1 MRRTT
6 AREMGICRSVGA
18 GTDRPLNALKLKA
31 IKMVTITGGQCP
43 PLQGYLDK
51 PRYVRSFVKR
61 QRRKFTK
68 YSNVALRNKE
78 HSRKAM
84 GEQIIRHWPF
94 CYSRIGYLQANG
106 SPNVLE
112 SNYVDHLK
120 ISADMGFSQIT
131 KPFLSSHSLSAM
143 LFVPVGESICF
154 FGSRS
159 QGIRLHI
166 T

>member
-1 MRRTT
+1 MPQ
-6 AREMGICRSVGA
+6 G
-18 GTDRPLNALKLKA
+18 PLNSQTSNLSPQTCRANSA
-31 IKMVTITGGQCP
+31 TNS
-43 PLQGYLDK
+43 
-51 PRYVRSFVKR
+51 RYVRSFVKR
-61 QRRKFTK
+61 QRHKFTK

-120 ISADMGFSQIT
+120 ISANREFSQIT
-131 KPFLSSHSLSAM
+131 KPFVSSHSLSAM
-143 LFVPVGESICF
+143 FFVPVGGIHLF
-154 FGSRS
+154 FRFAEPRDPVAFHCISLSRLRS
-159 QGIRLHI
+159 RLP
-166 T
+166 

>member
-1 MRRTT
+1 
-6 AREMGICRSVGA
+6 
-18 GTDRPLNALKLKA
+18 
-31 IKMVTITGGQCP
+31 
-43 PLQGYLDK
+43 
-51 PRYVRSFVKR
+51 
-61 QRRKFTK
+61 
-68 YSNVALRNKE
+68 
-78 HSRKAM
+78 M